1 MKTATLI
8 DGTVVPIDSED
19 WRHECEARAIANLPT
34 LAQRRAWLEDIERK
48 RGKAAAERLKD
59 TMKALWKAS
68 T

>member
-1 MKTATLI
+1 MPSVTLV
-8 DGTVVPIDSED
+8 DGRTVDVSSEEGK
-19 WRHECEARAIANLPT
+19 HEAEARAILALTP